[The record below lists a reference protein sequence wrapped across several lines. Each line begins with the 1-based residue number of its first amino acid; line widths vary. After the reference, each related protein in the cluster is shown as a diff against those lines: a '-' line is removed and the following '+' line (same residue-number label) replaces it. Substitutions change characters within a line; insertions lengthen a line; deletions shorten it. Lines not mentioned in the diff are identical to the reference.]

1 MSVDAAASA
10 PAGRVRAVPS
20 AIDGVLLT
28 LVIGA
33 LALWFAPSGLGRYGT
48 YVLSLWL
55 VTAIAV
61 MGLNLTLGVAGLKSL
76 AQAAFMGIGAYA
88 TAILSTKFG
97 VGWYTCFAISGLLC
111 FATGLLL
118 GFPALR
124 VKAHYL
130 AFVTL
135 AFSTLVWL
143 VLRNEQWLTGGTFGI
158 PNIPRPT
165 IFGQPTDGALA
176 FHRFVVVVTL
186 ILSLALWWLLR
197 SPWGRAFLALRE
209 NPVRAASLGID
220 IRAYTLLAFAIGS
233 AYAGFAGALYAP
245 LVEFI
250 DPSPFA
256 LSASFFLLLM
266 VVAGGSGYQLG
277 PFVGA
282 LLGVVLPEWLRFTGG
297 VYLIVFAAIVVALL
311 IACPQGVA
319 GLAEKIWGRFRN
331 PASASRG
338 KSAP

>member
-1 MSVDAAASA
+1 MSDLSVTQTSA
-10 PAGRVRAVPS
+10 TRAPMR
-20 AIDGVLLT
+20 IDGVLLT
-28 LVIGA
+28 LLVGAVI
-33 LALWFAPSGLGRYGT
+33 LWFAPASMGRYGT

-55 VTAIAV
+55 VTSVAV
-61 MGLNLTLGVAGLKSL
+61 MGLNLTLGIAGLKSL
-76 AQAAFMGIGAYA
+76 AQAAFMGIGAYTSA
-88 TAILSTKFG
+88 LLTTKAG
-97 VGWYTCFAISGLLC
+97 MGWLPAFAISGALC
-111 FATGLLL
+111 FAVGLVL

-135 AFSTLVWL
+135 AFSSLIWL
-143 VLRNEQWLTGGTFGI
+143 VLRNEEWLTGGVFGLY
-158 PNIPRPT
+158 NIPRPT
-165 IFGQPTDGALA
+165 LLGTKLDGALV

-186 ILSLALWWLLR
+186 ALALVLWWLIR

-209 NPVRAASLGID
+209 NPVRAASLGVN

-297 VYLIVFAAIVVALL
+297 LYLIIFAAIVIALL
-311 IACPQGVA
+311 IACPQGVL
-319 GLAEKIWGRFRN
+319 GLME
-331 PASASRG
+331 RG
-338 KSAP
+338 WLMAKRLSGMGTKP